1 MVQKV
6 RGAFGKWLQ
15 RTVTKS
21 IDIIIWRARIIR
33 TSARAAWLVA
43 GAVAFRTVAAKVV
56 AQCTRP
62 EMSCGNGDNAR
73 PAAAAAPATT
83 TTSRLL
89 LLVHYVNYAARTY
102 LAQHNKL

>member
-1 MVQKV
+1 MQKV

-43 GAVAFRTVAAKVV
+43 GAVAFRTVAAEVV
-56 AQCTRP
+56 AQFARP

-73 PAAAAAPATT
+73 PAAAATGSDDNDQQAAAAGALCELCCAHIFGPA
-83 TTSRLL
+83 
-89 LLVHYVNYAARTY
+89 
-102 LAQHNKL
+102 Q